1 MRRWLPSE
9 AADDCCAFAGGPWL
23 EPGYFD
29 EGMAIAT
36 RQDDPERAAALTYA
50 LRQLHQKGI
59 YRELYLRYFPMSF
72 F

>member
-1 MRRWLPSE
+1 
-9 AADDCCAFAGGPWL
+9 
-23 EPGYFD
+23 
-29 EGMAIAT
+29 MAIAT